1 MRVQFPPTMYARC
14 LMERLRRLLGVMPAV
29 YLQGARQTGK
39 TTLAKQLLEAGVL
52 RDYVSFDDPLV
63 RTAAQRDPVGFVRN
77 LPTGTALDEAQ
88 LVPEVMPV
96 LKIRIDESRAAG
108 MFLLTGSASPLA
120 NAQVADAMVGRM
132 VALQLLPLA
141 QAEIAGSAVNWVAQ
155 AFAEPPTSAR
165 YPDAADLTARLTRG
179 GYPVAVAL
187 DDPAACAEWLRS
199 YADALITRD
208 LQTLGG
214 VERQD
219 AVLTLLRLLA
229 ANPCATANI
238 AGLSRETGVAQAT
251 LSRYLSLLTNLFV
264 AHPVPAWYA
273 NLGKRLLKAPK
284 LMLNDTGLAVA
295 LAGFDETQLEREP
308 TYAGKLLE
316 NFVGMELLKHIH
328 CGDAQTRLHHL
339 RTDKG
344 IEVDFVLES
353 AQGELVGVEV
363 KWRSTLHAGD
373 FRGLRWLQSA
383 VPERFRLGVVF
394 YTGERSLPMGERLWA
409 IPVSALWSEPL

>member
-1 MRVQFPPTMYARC
+1 MFTRC
-14 LMERLRRLLGVMPAV
+14 LTERLQRLLGVMPAV

-63 RTAAQRDPVGFVRN
+63 RTAAQRDPVSFVRS
-77 LPTGTALDEAQ
+77 LQVGTAIDEAQ

-96 LKIRIDESRAAG
+96 LKMRIDESRAAG

-120 NAQVADAMVGRM
+120 HAQVADARVGRM
-132 VALQLLPLA
+132 VALQLLPLS
-141 QAEIAGSAVNWVAQ
+141 QAELAGSAVNWVAQ
-155 AFAEPPTSAR
+155 AFAEPTISAR
-165 YPDAADLTARLTRG
+165 YPDSADLTARLTRG

-187 DDPAACAEWLRS
+187 DDSNTRAEWLRS

-295 LAGFDETQLEREP
+295 LAGFGETRLEREP
-308 TYAGKLLE
+308 TYAANCWRTSSGW
-316 NFVGMELLKHIH
+316 N
-328 CGDAQTRLHHL
+328 CSSTSTAATRRRACITCA
-339 RTDKG
+339 RTKASRWTSCWSRRRANW
-344 IEVDFVLES
+344 S
-353 AQGELVGVEV
+353 A
-363 KWRSTLHAGD
+363 WRS
-373 FRGLRWLQSA
+373 SVA
-383 VPERFRLGVVF
+383 VPCTQTTFAGCAGYRVRFPNGF
-394 YTGERSLPMGERLWA
+394 GWA
-409 IPVSALWSEPL
+409 WCSTQARGACRWARGCGQSR

>member
-1 MRVQFPPTMYARC
+1 MFTRC
-14 LMERLRRLLGVMPAV
+14 LTERLQRLLGVMPAV

-63 RTAAQRDPVGFVRN
+63 RTAAQRDPVGFVRS
-77 LPTGTALDEAQ
+77 LQVGTAIDEAQ

-96 LKIRIDESRAAG
+96 LKMRIDESRAAG

-120 NAQVADAMVGRM
+120 HAQVADAMVGRM
-132 VALQLLPLA
+132 VALQLLPLS
-141 QAEIAGSAVNWVAQ
+141 QAELAGSAVNWVAQ
-155 AFAEPPTSAR
+155 AFAEPTISAR
-165 YPDAADLTARLTRG
+165 YPDSADLTARLTRG

-187 DDPAACAEWLRS
+187 DDSNTRAEWLRS

-251 LSRYLSLLTNLFV
+251 LSRYLSLLTNLFM

-273 NLGKRLLKAPK
+273 DLGKRLLKAPK

-295 LAGFDETQLEREP
+295 LAGFGETRLEREP

-328 CGDAQTRLHHL
+328 CGDTQTRLYHL

-363 KWRSTLHAGD
+363 KRRSTLHADD

-394 YTGERSLPMGERLWA
+394 YTGERSLPMGEGLWA
-409 IPVSALWSEPL
+409 VPITALWSEPL

>member
-1 MRVQFPPTMYARC
+1 MYARC

-77 LPTGTALDEAQ
+77 LQSGTALDEAQ

-96 LKIRIDESRAAG
+96 LKMRIDESRAAG

-141 QAEIAGSAVNWVAQ
+141 QAEVAGSAVNWVAQ
-155 AFAEPPTSAR
+155 AFTEPPPSAR
-165 YPDAADLTARLTRG
+165 YPDAAGLTARLTRG
-179 GYPVAVAL
+179 GYPVAVVL
-187 DDPAACAEWLRS
+187 DDPAARAEWLRS

-295 LAGFDETQLEREP
+295 LAGFDETRLEREP

-328 CGDAQTRLHHL
+328 CGDAQTRLYHL

-363 KWRSTLHAGD
+363 KRRSTLHAGD
-373 FRGLRWLQSA
+373 FRGLRWLQGA

-394 YTGERSLPMGERLWA
+394 YTGERSLPMGEGLWA
-409 IPVSALWSEPL
+409 VPITALWSEPL

>member
-1 MRVQFPPTMYARC
+1 
-14 LMERLRRLLGVMPAV
+14 
-29 YLQGARQTGK
+29 
-39 TTLAKQLLEAGVL
+39 
-52 RDYVSFDDPLV
+52 
-63 RTAAQRDPVGFVRN
+63 
-77 LPTGTALDEAQ
+77 
-88 LVPEVMPV
+88 MPV
-96 LKIRIDESRAAG
+96 LKMRIDESRAAG

-295 LAGFDETQLEREP
+295 LAGFDETRLEREP

-328 CGDAQTRLHHL
+328 CGDAQTRLYHL

>member
-1 MRVQFPPTMYARC
+1 
-14 LMERLRRLLGVMPAV
+14 MERLRRLLGVMPAV

-77 LPTGTALDEAQ
+77 VPTGTALDEAQ

-155 AFAEPPTSAR
+155 AFAEPPTSTR

-219 AVLTLLRLLA
+219 AVPTLLRLLA

-295 LAGFDETQLEREP
+295 LAGFDETRLEREP

-328 CGDAQTRLHHL
+328 CGDAQTRLYHL

-394 YTGERSLPMGERLWA
+394 YTGERSLPMGEGLWA